1 MAAAADLTV
10 AVLDLVLFTFPVL
23 ALLQVLCCPLSRPLL
38 QHIGSLTD
46 RCHR

>member
-1 MAAAADLTV
+1 MAGAADLTV
-10 AVLDLVLFTFPVL
+10 ASLDLVPFTFPVL
-23 ALLQVLCCPLSRPLL
+23 ALLHLLCCPLSRPLL